1 MKSKLKLTNKSI
13 FLFVLFFLF
22 STSYTKGQSGQ
33 YKENTEVGSFGGVSY
48 YLGDLNNSHFN
59 NSIPNFG
66 LIVRK
71 NIDRRI
77 SYKGSFMLVNIAADD
92 RNSSDEFASQ
102 RGLHFSNNMF
112 EENGSSIYE
121 LSGQFEFNFL
131 PYELGNPLYKWT
143 PFLYSGL
150 SLFNFNPKAE
160 NKNGEWISLQP
171 LGTEGQG
178 TTQFPDRKKYSLIQ
192 FAIPIGGGVKFAVSE
207 HFNIILEYGIR
218 KTFTDYLDDV
228 STTYAGE
235 NPNSTNPY
243 PIGMSLE
250 AQEMSDPVPT
260 SEKHTLG
267 EERGDPNKNDW
278 YSFAGITLS
287 FKIPQTTIGCDY

>member
-1 MKSKLKLTNKSI
+1 MKSKLNLTNKSI
-13 FLFVLFFLF
+13 FLLVLIFLF
-22 STSYTKGQSGQ
+22 ISSYTNGQSGQ

-121 LSGQFEFNFL
+121 LSGQLEFNFL

-143 PFLYSGL
+143 PFIYSGL

-178 TTQFPDRKKYSLIQ
+178 TTKFPDRKKYSLIQ

-207 HFNIILEYGIR
+207 YFNVILEYGIR

-228 STTYAGE
+228 STTYPGPSPGVALTSAWPPGMGE
-235 NPNSTNPY
+235 
-243 PIGMSLE
+243 E
-250 AQEMSDPVPT
+250 AKEMSDPT
-260 SEKHTLG
+260 GTHTLG
-267 EERGDPNKNDW
+267 EERGNPNKNDW

-287 FKIPQTTIGCDY
+287 FKIPKTTIGCDY

>member
-1 MKSKLKLTNKSI
+1 MKSKLILINKNV
-13 FLFVLFFLF
+13 FLFALIFLF
-22 STSYTKGQSGQ
+22 STIYTKGQSGQ
-33 YKENTEVGSFGGVSY
+33 YKENIEVGGFSGVSY

-77 SYKGSFMLVNIAADD
+77 SYKGTFMLVNIAADD
-92 RNSSDEFASQ
+92 RNSSDDFAIQ

-131 PYELGNPLYKWT
+131 PYELGNRLHSWSPYIYT
-143 PFLYSGL
+143 GM

-192 FAIPIGGGVKFAVSE
+192 FAIPIGGGVKLAVSE
-207 HFNIILEYGIR
+207 HFNIIFEYGFR

-228 STTYAGE
+228 SSTYAGI
-235 NPNSTNPY
+235 NPNSSNPY
-243 PIGMSLE
+243 PVGMSLE
-250 AQEMSDPVPT
+250 AQEMSDPV
-260 SEKHTLG
+260 SASNKHTIG
-267 EERGDPNKNDW
+267 EERGNPNQNDW

-287 FKIPQTTIGCDY
+287 FKIPKNTIGCDY

>member
-1 MKSKLKLTNKSI
+1 MKSKLNLTNKSI
-13 FLFVLFFLF
+13 FLFALIFLF
-22 STSYTKGQSGQ
+22 STSFINGQAGQ

-92 RNSSDEFASQ
+92 RNSSDEFAAQ

-143 PFLYSGL
+143 PFIYSGL

-178 TTQFPDRKKYSLIQ
+178 TTKFPDRKKYSLIQ

-228 STTYAGE
+228 SSTYPGP
-235 NPNSTNPY
+235 NPGVAAPSAWP
-243 PIGMSLE
+243 PGMG
-250 AQEMSDPVPT
+250 AVAKEMSDPT
-260 SEKHTLG
+260 GTHTLG

-287 FKIPQTTIGCDY
+287 FKIPQNTIGCDY

>member
-1 MKSKLKLTNKSI
+1 MKSKLNLTNKSI
-13 FLFVLFFLF
+13 FLFALIFLF
-22 STSYTKGQSGQ
+22 STSFINGQAGQ

-66 LIVRK
+66 LMVRK

-77 SYKGSFMLVNIAADD
+77 SYKGTFMLVNIAADD
-92 RNSSDEFASQ
+92 RNSSDEFAAQ

-143 PFLYSGL
+143 PFIYSGL

-178 TTQFPDRKKYSLIQ
+178 TTKFPDRKKYSLIQ

-228 STTYAGE
+228 SSTYPGP
-235 NPNSTNPY
+235 NPGVTAQSAWPL
-243 PIGMSLE
+243 GMGPE
-250 AQEMSDPVPT
+250 AQEMSDPT
-260 SEKHTLG
+260 GTHTLG

-287 FKIPQTTIGCDY
+287 FKIPQNTIGCDY

>member
-1 MKSKLKLTNKSI
+1 MKSKLNLTNKSI
-13 FLFVLFFLF
+13 FLFALIFLF
-22 STSYTKGQSGQ
+22 STSFINGQAGQ

-66 LIVRK
+66 LMVRK

-77 SYKGSFMLVNIAADD
+77 SYKGTFMLVNIAADD
-92 RNSSDEFASQ
+92 RNSSDEFAAQ

-143 PFLYSGL
+143 PFIYSGL

-178 TTQFPDRKKYSLIQ
+178 TTKFPDRKKYSLIQ

-228 STTYAGE
+228 SSTYPGP
-235 NPNSTNPY
+235 NPGATALSAWP
-243 PIGMSLE
+243 PGMGPE
-250 AQEMSDPVPT
+250 AQEMSDPT
-260 SEKHTLG
+260 GTHTLG

-287 FKIPQTTIGCDY
+287 FKIPQNTIGCDY

>member
-1 MKSKLKLTNKSI
+1 MKSKLNLTNKSI
-13 FLFVLFFLF
+13 FLFVLIFLF
-22 STSYTKGQSGQ
+22 ISSYTNGQSGQ

-77 SYKGSFMLVNIAADD
+77 SYKGTFMLVNIAADD
-92 RNSSDEFASQ
+92 RNSTDEFASQ

-121 LSGQFEFNFL
+121 LSGQLEFNFL

-143 PFLYSGL
+143 PFIYSGL

-178 TTQFPDRKKYSLIQ
+178 TTKFPDRKKYSLIQ

-207 HFNIILEYGIR
+207 YFNVILEYGIR

-228 STTYAGE
+228 STTYPGPSPGVAQTSAWPPGMGE
-235 NPNSTNPY
+235 
-243 PIGMSLE
+243 E
-250 AQEMSDPVPT
+250 AKEMSDPT
-260 SEKHTLG
+260 GTHTLG
-267 EERGDPNKNDW
+267 EERGNPNKNDW

-287 FKIPQTTIGCDY
+287 FKIPKTTIGCDY